1 MACAPEQVEAV
12 QKNLRSKI
20 PAVRETFHRQSF
32 TLQRIEEGDCTY
44 EEPRQTCDCT
54 YEKPR
59 QTCDC
64 TYEKPQET
72 CDCTYDKPQETCDCT
87 YDEPRQTCDCTYDK
101 PKETCDCTYDK
112 PQETCDCTYEEP
124 RQTCDST
131 YDEPHQTCN
140 CTYEKPQETCDS
152 TYDEPRQTC
161 DCTYEKPQETCDC
174 TYEEP
179 RQTCDC
185 TYEEPRQTCDCTYD
199 EPQETRDEPRQT
211 HDGTDEPPAIRLI
224 PPPSQEASQHAER
237 QTDAPQEDPPSASD
251 TGEGEDQKCSL
262 PVKFPLRSVLTTAA
276 VIIVIL
282 IIIPNITTVSNMA
295 GRTTAHPDTQVR
307 DRQTFSIY
315 LCHAPTPYLLAS
327 SMPTISCRADIR
339 KSRAGLTLRTGPLAN
354 KISPLAVA
362 ISNNNDEIFI
372 ADYNNWCI
380 LVYNT
385 TGACI
390 GHFKTMVLNEVLGF
404 LTRFRPVGV
413 AVDREGGIWV
423 AGHNYVVRYNREGGI
438 LCRIFISGRLA
449 YGVAVNSETGEVIVV
464 GCDHKPVRNST
475 GCSTSIYRQDGT
487 LVRGR
492 FTTGPEMKG
501 PGYVAVGKG
510 GKIFV
515 SDWFGDS
522 VNVYDSKGR
531 FEFSFRVLERAGR
544 KDRLLEGPRGLCS
557 VSSGHILVSDFGN
570 NRVAMFTA
578 TGQFVR
584 DMVTDIRKPHG
595 VVFRGRLLVIVGESI
610 KIYTHYIIN

>member
-20 PAVRETFHRQSF
+20 PVVHDFHRQS
-32 TLQRIEEGDCTY
+32 TALQRIEEGDCTY

-54 YEKPR
+54 YDEPRQTCDCTYDEPR

-87 YDEPRQTCDCTYDK
+87 YDEPRQTCD
-101 PKETCDCTYDK
+101 
-112 PQETCDCTYEEP
+112 
-124 RQTCDST
+124 
-131 YDEPHQTCN
+131 
-140 CTYEKPQETCDS
+140 S

-174 TYEEP
+174 IYDEP

-185 TYEEPRQTCDCTYD
+185 TYEKPQETCDCIYDEPRQTCDCTYETPQETCDCTYDEPHQTCDCTYDEPRQTCDCTYD
-199 EPQETRDEPRQT
+199 EPQETRDEFEPRQT
-211 HDGTDEPPAIRLI
+211 HD
-224 PPPSQEASQHAER
+224 
-237 QTDAPQEDPPSASD
+237 D
-251 TGEGEDQKCSL
+251 TGEGEDQKCAL
-262 PVKFPLRSVLTTAA
+262 PVPESANW
-276 VIIVIL
+276 IS
-282 IIIPNITTVSNMA
+282 IPATVFTRAPPFNPPTEA
-295 GRTTAHPDTQVR
+295 GQTPEADT
-307 DRQTFSIY
+307 
-315 LCHAPTPYLLAS
+315 
-327 SMPTISCRADIR
+327 
-339 KSRAGLTLRTGPLAN
+339 AGLTLRSGPLAN
-354 KISPLAVA
+354 KIKPLAVA

-372 ADYNNWCI
+372 ADYKNWCI

-404 LTRFRPVGV
+404 LTRFRPLGV

-423 AGHNYVVRYNREGGI
+423 AGDHYVVRYNREGGI
-438 LCRIFISGRLA
+438 LCRIFIRGRLA

-464 GCDHKPVRNST
+464 GCDHKPVRDST
-475 GCSTSIYRQDGT
+475 ECSTSIYRQDGT

-522 VNVYDSKGR
+522 VNVYDSNGR

-544 KDRLLEGPRGLCS
+544 KDKLLEGPRGLCS
-557 VSSGHILVSDFGN
+557 VSSGHILVSDYGN
-570 NRVAMFTA
+570 NRVAMFTV

-584 DMVTDIRKPHG
+584 DMVTDIGKPRG
-595 VVFRGRLLVIVGESI
+595 VDFRGRLLVIVGPGQAI
-610 KIYTHYIIN
+610 KGKANYTHVPLTSAHVHQAVAKD